1 MDEWQNVR
9 AANVLQVA
17 LLVTMFSF
25 VVLPAIPILA
35 QRLLSGAE
43 YKDENYRSTF
53 NGLTG
58 ICELPHGISIGTA
71 G

>member
-1 MDEWQNVR
+1 MDEWQRVR
-9 AANVLQVA
+9 AADVLQVA
-17 LLVTMFSF
+17 LVVTMFSF

-43 YKDENYRSTF
+43 YKDENHRTMF
-53 NGLTG
+53 NDLTG
-58 ICELPHGISIGTA
+58 ICELPHSISIGTA